1 MGVRVPSLAQQCKHT
16 DKREPLVVWNTCLGA
31 QVGIRFH
38 LIQLQLCINDR
49 EEAICFCSETEQK
62 QTFKQ
67 TSSKGTGMD
76 EMGREEFCS
85 GEMWQRRRGVV
96 CASGGGWWWQSGL
109 WSNTTPRSDHL
120 SVFLY
125 LLLFFV
131 GEGVGVESHEKQKN
145 SQSTCRS
152 CLVK

>member
-1 MGVRVPSLAQQCKHT
+1 MRWGERNSVQEKC
-16 DKREPLVVWNTCLGA
+16 
-31 QVGIRFH
+31 
-38 LIQLQLCINDR
+38 DR
-49 EEAICFCSETEQK
+49 D
-62 QTFKQ
+62 
-67 TSSKGTGMD
+67 GG
-76 EMGREEFCS
+76 
-85 GEMWQRRRGVV
+85 GVV
-96 CASGGGWWWQSGL
+96 CVSGGGWWWQSGL